1 MEFVHS
7 SQQHAH
13 VGMEMDNGEEEVMMD
28 GEDMGEGDEEEDPDF
43 VPRKGPLFPAV
54 SATDAGLC
62 FGVYGFIRSL
72 ITANTSSFLVDW
84 AAELNIDASGAL
96 RTA

>member
-54 SATDAGLC
+54 SATDAAVSI
-62 FGVYGFIRSL
+62 GVYGVIRSL
-72 ITANTSSFLVDW
+72 ITAHSSSFLVDR